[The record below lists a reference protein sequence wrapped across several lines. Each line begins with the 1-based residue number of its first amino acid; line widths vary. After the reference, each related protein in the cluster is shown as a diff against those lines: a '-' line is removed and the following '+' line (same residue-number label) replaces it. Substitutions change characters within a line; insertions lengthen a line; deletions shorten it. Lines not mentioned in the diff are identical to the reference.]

1 MSCQA
6 KNKLIR
12 VIAEGSKGVVC
23 LDLYN
28 TWSAFDLTRDNCS
41 LQTGLNYAE
50 SAYVSNSRVHRKG
63 SFII

>member
-12 VIAEGSKGVVC
+12 VIAEGSKGVIC
-23 LDLYN
+23 LDIYN

-50 SAYVSNSRVHRKG
+50 SAYV
-63 SFII
+63 FQ